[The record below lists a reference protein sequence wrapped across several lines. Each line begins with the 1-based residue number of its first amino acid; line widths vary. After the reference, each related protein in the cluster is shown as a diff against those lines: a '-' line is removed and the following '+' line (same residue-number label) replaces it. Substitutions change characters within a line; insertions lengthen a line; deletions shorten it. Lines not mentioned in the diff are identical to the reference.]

1 MSDRNNISE
10 EDKKKLLNQKQFI
23 PQDPDGLKT
32 SIKNTTTLSKL
43 TFGKN
48 SFIASSM
55 KTLKRD
61 LKDID
66 AFLKPYFITHGT
78 VFGAHFAQVLHA
90 DISLYLSKASN
101 GIKYMRTE
109 YLDFSDTLLDIQMH
123 RLRLQMPFQ
132 PKQDNQQRQGNEQK
146 YNNDI
151 TNTFKPKRDHLT
163 NEQYRKLFAPSNR
176 RGVEPPKLDDGT
188 PICWKFHAK
197 GNCRSD
203 CQHKASHQRLNNSM
217 IEKWNKFT
225 AELNRN
231 LSGNRGR

>member
-1 MSDRNNISE
+1 MTAAPHE
-10 EDKKKLLNQKQFI
+10 
-23 PQDPDGLKT
+23 
-32 SIKNTTTLSKL
+32 NTATISKL

-66 AFLKPYFITHGT
+66 AFLKPYFTTHGN

-90 DISLYLSKASN
+90 GISLYLSKASN
-101 GIKYMRTE
+101 GIKHMRTE

-123 RLRLQMPFQ
+123 RLRLQIPFNIKTENPQ
-132 PKQDNQQRQGNEQK
+132 KRVNEQK
-146 YNNDI
+146 YNNDVV
-151 TNTFKPKRDHLT
+151 NTHKPKNQHLT

-203 CQHKASHQRLNNSM
+203 CQHKASHNRLSNPM
-217 IEKWNKFT
+217 VDKWNRFT
-225 AELNRN
+225 AELNRSLN
-231 LSGNRGR
+231 NKGR